1 MTFLPIVQREL
12 RVAARRRGTFRARI
26 AMAITSVL
34 VGGAILF
41 LSVAAPPQKA
51 GLFVFQVLTGLA
63 LVYCLLA
70 GRQMTA
76 DCLSEEKREGTLG
89 LLFLTDLK
97 GHDII
102 LGKLAAT
109 SLPGFY
115 GLLATFPVIA
125 VPLLMGGVS
134 SAEFW
139 RVVLV
144 LVVTFVFSLS
154 LGLFVSS
161 IARDGRRA
169 MGMNLVLLLLI
180 AGGPAAVA
188 AIISLFTGR
197 FPTLWA
203 FVSCPPYAVYLCFD
217 VRYKVNPDLYWS
229 SVAVLHG
236 LSWLM
241 LALASWIVP
250 HSWQERSRPQ
260 PSLPVAGSRTRLR
273 DWLRDNAAQRKRF
286 RDRLLRTNAFYWLA
300 SRVQRRPDQV
310 WIFFGFMGAWWLFG
324 WFGGGRYWMD
334 EASLV
339 AAALLLNTTIKIWF
353 AIMAGQ
359 QLAEERRNGT
369 LEFLLSTPLSVKDII
384 RGQWLA
390 LRRQFAGP
398 VIVLVALHCMFAALP
413 FRRQPDDFIGTMYL
427 AGAAML
433 VADLVALGWLGM
445 WQGLVAKSHPR
456 ATYATIVRILALP
469 WIVLGIIV
477 GATLVITALLFGR
490 PEPTSAKT
498 NFYLWLVL
506 GLVTDAAF
514 ALWARRRLLTQF
526 REVALRQFGAAPAA
540 RAAVAQSRA
549 GSSGLASSRP
559 APASELETAIRQTT
573 DSCMPP
579 EPPLPGRRFRRRIAI
594 GSAALLTLS
603 VLGVWIYRK
612 SRPSYP
618 PPHLA
623 SIGQPVHPF
632 QAFPERSGVLILPGD
647 GSLWQWGAEPGNP
660 EKTFAGKIGTD
671 ANWAKLWPSGSSTV
685 GITVG
690 GKLREM
696 SIRRVPMD
704 VSMHSASWTS
714 APVALFY
721 DQNSPGPW
729 KDVVAYASHTV
740 ALGVDGTLWLGGD
753 LLGGQYQQSG
763 AWNRPRLSQ
772 WGRETNWV
780 AITASF
786 MSALALK
793 RDGTLWV
800 WGRVYDPWGGA
811 PIVTDLPTPTR
822 VCRDTN
828 WVSFVSGFPP
838 MILNKSG
845 ELWELLGTP
854 PQPDGLAGAVCRL
867 VATNVSPGRITAG
880 FGNGR
885 MLYQIRSDNTL
896 WARSIPSTGQWGG
909 AEAPWQQLGK
919 RSDWVAI
926 QAGGP
931 MTFGMTAEGT
941 LWTWGYDP
949 TGPVRPVFSLALVQA
964 RVGELFGGA
973 AANVGRGLTPKMQ
986 LEPRPL
992 VRFATNALT
1001 RGGR

>member
-26 AMAITSVL
+26 AMAVTSVL

-41 LSVAAPPQKA
+41 LAVAAPPQKA

-161 IARDGRRA
+161 ITRDGRRA
-169 MGMNLVLLLLI
+169 MGINLVLLLLI

-188 AIISLFTGR
+188 AIISAITGA
-197 FPTLWA
+197 FPTLWTY
-203 FVSCPPYAVYLCFD
+203 VSSPPYTVYLCFD
-217 VRYKVNPDLYWS
+217 ARYKLTPDLFWT
-229 SVAVLHG
+229 SVSVLHG

-260 PSLPVAGSRTRLR
+260 PALPVANSRTRLR
-273 DWLRDNAAQRKRF
+273 DWLRGNAAQRKRF

-310 WIFFGFMGAWWLFG
+310 WVFFGFMGMWWLFG
-324 WFGGGRYWMD
+324 WLGGGRYWMD

-359 QLAEERRNGT
+359 QLAEERRSGT

-398 VIVLVALHCMFAALP
+398 VVVLVALHCVFAALP
-413 FRRQPDDFIGTMYL
+413 FRRQPDDFTGTMYL

-433 VADLVALGWLGM
+433 LADLVALGWLGM
-445 WQGLVAKSHPR
+445 WQGLIAKSHPR

-498 NFYLWLVL
+498 KFYLWLVL

-526 REVALRQFGAAPAA
+526 REVALRQFGVAPAA
-540 RAAVAQSRA
+540 TARVEPGTAST
-549 GSSGLASSRP
+549 GLASSK
-559 APASELETAIRQTT
+559 PASIYEPARAPGQTT
-573 DSCMPP
+573 LIRSPP
-579 EPPLPGRRFRRRIAI
+579 ELPLRRRRFMRQITI
-594 GSAALLTLS
+594 GTAALLALS
-603 VLGVWIYRK
+603 LLGFWIYRR
-612 SRPSYP
+612 SRPSFP
-618 PPHLA
+618 QPHLA
-623 SIGQPVHPF
+623 FIGQPTRPF
-632 QAFPERSGVLILPGD
+632 QAFPMRSSVLILPGD
-647 GSLWQWGAEPGNP
+647 GTVWDWGAEPGNP
-660 EKTFAGKIGTD
+660 KKTFAFKIASD
-671 ANWAKLWPSGSSTV
+671 ASWSRLWSSGARIV
-685 GITVG
+685 GITLDRE
-690 GKLREM
+690 LREVTMPHGPLDM
-696 SIRRVPMD
+696 SIQ
-704 VSMHSASWTS
+704 SAIWTS
-714 APVALFY
+714 APVAFYY
-721 DQNSPGPW
+721 DQALRPPW
-729 KDVVAYASHTV
+729 KDVVAYANYTV
-740 ALGVDGTLWLGGD
+740 ALGADGTLWVGGDSLGGS
-753 LLGGQYQQSG
+753 YQQG
-763 AWNRPRLSQ
+763 PQNRPRLSK
-772 WGRETNWV
+772 WGTETNWV
-780 AITASF
+780 AVTASF
-786 MSALALK
+786 MSVLALE

-822 VCRDTN
+822 VCRETN
-828 WVSFVSGFPP
+828 WVSFVTGFPP

-867 VATNVSPGRITAG
+867 VATNASPGRITAG
-880 FGNGR
+880 LGNDR

-896 WARSIPSTGQWGG
+896 WARSIPLTGQWGG
-909 AEAPWQQLGK
+909 AQAPWQRLGK
-919 RSDWVAI
+919 RSDWVSI
-926 QAGGP
+926 QGGGP
-931 MTFGMTAEGT
+931 MTFGMTADGT

-949 TGPVRPVFSLALVQA
+949 TGPVRTVFSLALVQA
-964 RVGELFGGA
+964 RVGELFGGS
-973 AANVGRGLTPKMQ
+973 AANLGRGLTPKMQ

-992 VRFATNALT
+992 VRFATNALA